1 MSNISDTKRLADAI
15 GTLVVTMMEIMGE
28 RLKAI
33 ADAQEQRITQQ
44 TSEPMRTKKQ
54 VAEFFVEA
62 VGPHLGA
69 YRIDAC
75 RGPGYPDKRLVSL
88 ADNRV
93 FAFELKAAALACALR
108 LSRVFPDCWLDSFGV
123 SRHYAGAPPRTREC
137 AHSNSAHEPG

>member
-93 FAFELKAAALACALR
+93 FAFELKETALACALR
-108 LSRVFPDCWLDSFGV
+108 LSRIFPDC
-123 SRHYAGAPPRTREC
+123 
-137 AHSNSAHEPG
+137 

>member
-1 MSNISDTKRLADAI
+1 
-15 GTLVVTMMEIMGE
+15 
-28 RLKAI
+28 
-33 ADAQEQRITQQ
+33 
-44 TSEPMRTKKQ
+44 MRTKKQ

-93 FAFELKAAALACALR
+93 FALELKAAALACALR
-108 LSRVFPDCWLDSFGV
+108 LSRIFPDC
-123 SRHYAGAPPRTREC
+123 
-137 AHSNSAHEPG
+137 